1 MTQNRSQRNAP
12 STTLDYPFDL
22 RLPTDLDKEAT
33 LKSFAPFR
41 SIRIF
46 PRAASVIVAAL
57 IPLSLFSS
65 EALPYQNR
73 TLPVEK
79 RVDDLLGRL
88 TLEEK
93 IELCGGVNTW
103 FIRGNER
110 LGLPRV
116 AMADGSTTGVKGS
129 FGTGTVLPSAMAL
142 AATWDRSLARGFADV
157 EANDCLAAGYQIL
170 LGPAVNLSRNPL
182 LGRNTEYFGEDP
194 FLSGAMGVEII
205 RTVQKQGV
213 MACVKHFVAN
223 DIDLPRTFSDSRLD
237 ERTLREIYLKPF
249 EMAVKEAQVGAVMG
263 CYNHVNGIHGCVNPH
278 TGYEILRK
286 EWGFDGIFLSDW
298 GAGTG
303 AAVAWANGPLDLA
316 MPTGPMA
323 DPKVVLP
330 LIKIGKIDAAIYD
343 TKVRHILRTN
353 FAFGFYDRPAKD
365 EGRKF
370 ANQQGAATALDV
382 ARAGIVLLKNEQS
395 LLPFDHKIRTLAV
408 LGPHSQPVRPGVP
421 YVTGPSGSSA
431 LDATHPVTLLQGIT
445 AAADKGVNIIQVP
458 DPVELFYETK
468 AYEHKD
474 NDGIVKS
481 GLRAEYY
488 TNDSWSG
495 EPSLV
500 RIDQDLSFGHGWR
513 YKNWLKEIR
522 PFTKLSVRWTGQIR
536 VPTSGDFTFLK
547 KSSLGTTVWL
557 GDEKIIDDMAEFNK
571 DHWIVPTRAITRKL
585 EGDTVLPIKIE
596 YRIDPKVWHMFGFQF
611 GWGKLD
617 FSESVAAAKSAD
629 AVVLCMGYEYMSEG
643 EGFERTF
650 SLPYGQSEL
659 IQAVAAAN
667 PRTVVMT
674 TGGGAYQTAE
684 WLPKVPAL
692 MHLWYLGQ
700 NGGTAAGELLFGKVN
715 PSGKLPATFDARWE
729 DNPSSSYFKADWSRP
744 SPYPVEYTEGLLM
757 GYRGYD
763 ATGRTPLFPFG
774 HGLSYTMFG
783 YSDLALTRTKEGDFQ
798 VSVKIRNTGN
808 RPGAEIVQLYVGQQN
823 PAVQR
828 PVRELKGFDRTQLQ
842 PGNQTEVTFNVRL
855 QDLKVFDPVTR
866 SWTLPPGKY
875 EFSVGASS
883 RDLRLKSIV
892 PVP

>member
-1 MTQNRSQRNAP
+1 MS
-12 STTLDYPFDL
+12 SSIY
-22 RLPTDLDKEAT
+22 K
-33 LKSFAPFR
+33 LKSPASFR
-41 SIRIF
+41 
-46 PRAASVIVAAL
+46 PLAASLVLAAL
-57 IPLSLFSS
+57 SPLSLFSA
-65 EALPYQNR
+65 EPLPYQNR

-79 RVDDLLGRL
+79 RVDDLLERL

-93 IELCGGVNTW
+93 IELCGGVDTW

-110 LGLPRV
+110 LGIPRV

-129 FGTGTVLPSAMAL
+129 FGTGTVLPSAIAL
-142 AATWDRSLARGFADV
+142 AATWDRSLARAFADV
-157 EANDCLAAGYQIL
+157 EANDCLAVGYQIL

-194 FLSGAMGVEII
+194 FLSGTMGVEII
-205 RTVQKQGV
+205 RAVQKQGI

-223 DIDLPRTFSDSRLD
+223 DIDLPRTFSDSRVD

-249 EMAVKEAQVGAVMG
+249 EMAVKDAQVGAVMG

-278 TGYEILRK
+278 TGYEILRR
-286 EWGFDGIFLSDW
+286 EWGFEGIFLSDW
-298 GAGTG
+298 GAGSG
-303 AAVAWANGPLDLA
+303 PAAAWANGPLDLA
-316 MPTGPMA
+316 MPRGPMG

-330 LIKIGKIDAAIYD
+330 LIKDGKIDAAVYD
-343 TKVRHILRTN
+343 TKVRHILGTN
-353 FAFGFYDRPAKD
+353 MAFGFYDRPAKD
-365 EGRKF
+365 EKRQF
-370 ANQQGAATALDV
+370 ADQQGAATALDV
-382 ARAGIVLLKNEQS
+382 ARAGIVLLKNEKS
-395 LLPFDHKIRTLAV
+395 LLPFDANIRTLAV

-431 LDATHPVTLLQGIT
+431 LDATNPVTLLQGIT
-445 AAADKGVNIIQVP
+445 AAAGKDVKIIHVP
-458 DPVELFYETK
+458 DPVELLYERK
-468 AYEHKD
+468 AYEHLA
-474 NDGIVKS
+474 NDGSVQP
-481 GLRAEYY
+481 GLLAEYY

-495 EPSLV
+495 EPALV

-522 PFTKLSVRWTGQIR
+522 PFTKLSARWTGQIR
-536 VPTSGDFTFLK
+536 VPESGEFTFLK

-557 GDEKIIDDMAEFNK
+557 GDEKIIDDWVGFDK
-571 DHWIVPTRAITRKL
+571 DHWIVPTRSVTRKL
-585 EGDTVLPIKIE
+585 EAGTVLPIKVE
-596 YRIDPKVWHMFGFQF
+596 YSIDPKAWHMFGFQF

-650 SLPYGQSEL
+650 TLPCGQSEL
-659 IQAVAAAN
+659 IQAVADAN
-667 PRTVVMT
+667 PRTVVMS
-674 TGGGAYQTAE
+674 TGGGAYQTVE

-692 MHLWYLGQ
+692 LQLWYLGQ
-700 NGGTAAGELLFGKVN
+700 NGGTAAGEILFGKIN

-729 DNPSSSYFKADWSRP
+729 DNPSSPYFKADWSKP

-763 ATGRTPLFPFG
+763 AAGRAPLFPFG
-774 HGLSYTMFG
+774 HGLSYTTFK

-798 VSVKIRNTGN
+798 ISVKVSNTGS
-808 RPGAEIVQLYVGQQN
+808 RPGAEVVQLYVGQQS

-828 PVRELKGFDRTQLQ
+828 PVRELKGFDRAQLQ
-842 PGNQTEVTFNVRL
+842 PGEQTEVTFSVRL
-855 QDLKVFDPVTR
+855 QDLKVFDPATR
-866 SWTLPPGKY
+866 SWSLPQGDY

-883 RDLRLKSIV
+883 RDLRLKTISAV
-892 PVP
+892 K

>member
-1 MTQNRSQRNAP
+1 MSLLVYKLRSSALFCP
-12 STTLDYPFDL
+12 LAASLVL
-22 RLPTDLDKEAT
+22 AT
-33 LKSFAPFR
+33 LS
-41 SIRIF
+41 
-46 PRAASVIVAAL
+46 
-57 IPLSLFSS
+57 PLPMFGA
-65 EALPYQNR
+65 EPLPYQNR
-73 TLPVEK
+73 TLPAEK

-93 IELCGGVNTW
+93 IELCGGVDTW

-129 FGTGTVLPSAMAL
+129 FGTGTVLPSAIAL
-142 AATWDRSLARGFADV
+142 AATWDRSLARAFADV
-157 EANDCLAAGYQIL
+157 EANDCLASGYQIL

-194 FLSGAMGVEII
+194 FLSGTMGVEII
-205 RTVQKQGV
+205 RTVQKQGI

-223 DIDLPRTFSDSRLD
+223 DIDLPRSFSDSRVD

-278 TGYEILRK
+278 TGYEILRQ
-286 EWGFDGIFLSDW
+286 EWGFQGIFLSDW
-298 GAGTG
+298 GAGG
-303 AAVAWANGPLDLA
+303 GPAAVWANGPLDLA
-316 MPTGPMA
+316 MPSGPMG

-330 LIKIGKIDAAIYD
+330 LIKDGKIDAAVYD

-353 FAFGFYDRPAKD
+353 MAFGFYDRPAKD
-365 EGRKF
+365 EKRQF

-382 ARAGIVLLKNEQS
+382 ARAGIVLLKNEKS
-395 LLPFDHKIRTLAV
+395 LLPFDTKIRTLAV
-408 LGPHSQPVRPGVP
+408 LGPHSRPVRPGVP

-431 LDATHPVTLLQGIT
+431 LDATNPVTLLQGIT
-445 AAADKGVNIIQVP
+445 AAAGKDVKIIHIP
-458 DPVELFYETK
+458 DPVELLYETK
-468 AYEHKD
+468 AYEHVAKD
-474 NDGIVKS
+474 GSVQP
-481 GLRAEYY
+481 GLNAEYY
-488 TNDSWSG
+488 TNGSWSG
-495 EPSLV
+495 QPALV

-536 VPTSGDFTFLK
+536 VPQSGEFTFLK

-557 GDEKIIDDMAEFNK
+557 GNEKIIDDWSAFEREHNV
-571 DHWIVPTRAITRKL
+571 VPTRAVTRKL
-585 EGDTVLPIKIE
+585 DAGTVLPIKIE
-596 YRIDPKVWHMFGFQF
+596 YCIDPKVWHMFGFQF

-650 SLPYGQSEL
+650 NLPYGQSEL
-659 IQAVAAAN
+659 IQAVADAN

-692 MHLWYLGQ
+692 LQLWYLGQ
-700 NGGTAAGELLFGKVN
+700 NGGTAAGEILFGKVN

-729 DNPSSSYFKADWSRP
+729 DNPSSPYFKADWSKP

-763 ATGRTPLFPFG
+763 VAGRAPLFPFG
-774 HGLSYTMFG
+774 HGLSYTTFK
-783 YSDLALTRTKEGDFQ
+783 YSDLALSKSKEGDFKI
-798 VSVKIRNTGN
+798 SVKVRNTGN
-808 RPGAEIVQLYVGQQN
+808 RPGAEVVQLYVGQQS

-828 PVRELKGFDRTQLQ
+828 PVRELKGFDRAQLQ
-842 PGNQTEVTFNVRL
+842 PGEQTELTLNVRL
-855 QDLKVFDPVTR
+855 QDLKVFDSATR
-866 SWTLPPGKY
+866 SWTLPQGDY
-875 EFSVGASS
+875 EFSVGSSS
-883 RDLRLKSIV
+883 RDLRLKTIAAV
-892 PVP
+892 N